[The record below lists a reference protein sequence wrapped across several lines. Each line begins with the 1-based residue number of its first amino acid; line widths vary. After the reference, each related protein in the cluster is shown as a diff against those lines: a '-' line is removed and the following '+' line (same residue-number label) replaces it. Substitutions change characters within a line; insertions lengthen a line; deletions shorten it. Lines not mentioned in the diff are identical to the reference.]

1 MLLADVVD
9 TSNNVALTSS
19 RNSKVSLI
27 AAMLRRCASEVAAGT
42 SPPEEVGLAA
52 RYLSGALRQRR
63 TGIELSWGPG
73 ATSWSDLPAPEVGS
87 VTLSGLDTV
96 MQEASELAGAGS
108 SRVRADLFLDLVH
121 RLTSVEQRFVRGLLR
136 GGLRQGALESV
147 VMTAVAQAGSVAVG
161 EVRRAVAAQGDLAGV
176 AQALLVD
183 GPGALDRFH
192 LTVGRGVAPML
203 ASSAKSVNEAL
214 AKTGQAGVEWKL
226 DGIRAQIHKQGNDI
240 RVLTR
245 SLDDI
250 TDRVPE
256 VVEVIRALSV
266 RSAIFDGELIAL
278 RPDGR
283 PRPFQETGSRTASR
297 IDPEVARARTPL
309 TAYLFDV
316 LHLDGTD
323 LIDESGPARRAALE
337 RAVPSALLTPRVHV
351 DDVADPEQVD
361 AATQFAED
369 AVAHGHEG
377 VVVKADSA
385 TYDMGRRGVGW
396 VKVKPVHTLD
406 LVILAVERGNGRR
419 SGWLSNIHLA
429 ARDPQGRFGPAGGF
443 VMLGKTFKGLT
454 DEMLRWQSAEL
465 PRHAIG
471 PTDGYVVE
479 LRPEVVV
486 EIAFDGVQTS
496 PRYPAGLALRFARVV
511 RHRDDKAAGEADTIE
526 MVEDLRQL

>member
-27 AAMLRRCASEVAAGT
+27 AATLRRCGSEVAAGT
-42 SPPEEVGLAA
+42 SPPEEIGLAA

-63 TGIELSWGPG
+63 TGIEISWGPG
-73 ATSWSDLPAPEVGS
+73 GTSCSDLPAPEVGS
-87 VTLSGLDTV
+87 VTLSGLDAV
-96 MQEASELAGAGS
+96 MQDASELAGAGS
-108 SRVRADLFLDLVH
+108 SRVRADLFRGLVR
-121 RLTSVEQRFVRGLLR
+121 RLTSVEQTFVLGLLR

-147 VMTAVAQAGSVAVG
+147 VMTAVAQAGGVALG
-161 EVRRAVAAQGDLAGV
+161 EVRRAVAARGDLAGV

-192 LTVGRGVAPML
+192 LMVGRGVAPML

-226 DGIRAQIHKQGNDI
+226 DGIRAQIHKQGTDI

-323 LIDESGPARRAALE
+323 LIEQSGRARRAALE
-337 RAVPSALLTPRVHV
+337 
-351 DDVADPEQVD
+351 
-361 AATQFAED
+361 
-369 AVAHGHEG
+369 
-377 VVVKADSA
+377 
-385 TYDMGRRGVGW
+385 
-396 VKVKPVHTLD
+396 
-406 LVILAVERGNGRR
+406 
-419 SGWLSNIHLA
+419 
-429 ARDPQGRFGPAGGF
+429 GPAGS
-443 VMLGKTFKGLT
+443 
-454 DEMLRWQSAEL
+454 RS
-465 PRHAIG
+465 
-471 PTDGYVVE
+471 
-479 LRPEVVV
+479 
-486 EIAFDGVQTS
+486 S
-496 PRYPAGLALRFARVV
+496 PCTP
-511 RHRDDKAAGEADTIE
+511 
-526 MVEDLRQL
+526 